1 MSTQKKIIYTI
12 GYSSFEIDSFIE
24 TLKKH
29 NINAIV
35 DVRSSPYSQ
44 DKSEFNRE
52 ALKES
57 LNKKHIAYVF
67 LGEECGARVSD
78 SSCYIN
84 GKVDYSLVA
93 KTDLFKTGIQR
104 LLNGAEKYSLAL
116 MCAEKDPITCH
127 RTILIC
133 RYLIKEGVSVKHVLE
148 NGNIEFHE
156 DSEKRLLKLFK
167 LHHPDLFRTEQDRLN
182 EAYSRQGEKI
192 AYEAEDQKEII

>member
-1 MSTQKKIIYTI
+1 MLKRQTVIYTI
-12 GYSSFEIDSFIE
+12 GYSSFD
-24 TLKKH
+24 H

-44 DKSEFNRE
+44 YKSEFNRE
-52 ALKES
+52 KLKMS
-57 LNKKHIAYVF
+57 LNKENISYVF
-67 LGEECGARVSD
+67 LGEECGARVSN

-84 GKVDYSLVA
+84 GKVDYSLVSE
-93 KTDLFKTGIQR
+93 TDLFKDGIKR

-127 RTILIC
+127 RTILVC
-133 RYLIKEGVSVKHVLE
+133 RHLIKTGICINHVLE
-148 NGNIEFHE
+148 NGDIELHE

-192 AYEAEDQKEII
+192 AYEAEDENEIV